1 MDGAVMLV
9 HVALLAE
16 AAATHAARV
25 GLVGVANARMGG
37 DGGRAG
43 GSEAALGARYRSCRR

>member
-1 MDGAVMLV
+1 MLV